1 MVVGGVKSLQLCQTL
16 CNPRLLCPWD
26 SLGKNTEAGCH
37 FLLQGNLPNPGIES
51 ASPAAPELAGGF
63 FTTEPP
69 GKPCSLLKEIIL
81 YI

>member
-37 FLLQGNLPNPGIES
+37 FLLQGNLPNPGMEPVS
-51 ASPAAPELAGGF
+51 LTSPPL
-63 FTTEPP
+63 T
-69 GKPCSLLKEIIL
+69 LLTFHML
-81 YI
+81 TS